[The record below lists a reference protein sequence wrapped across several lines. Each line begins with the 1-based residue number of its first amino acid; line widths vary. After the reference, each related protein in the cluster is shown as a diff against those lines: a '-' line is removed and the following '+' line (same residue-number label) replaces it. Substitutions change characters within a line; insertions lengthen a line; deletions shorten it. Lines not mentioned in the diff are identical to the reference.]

1 MGPWVSKLTILL
13 LVALTAATL
22 LPSLNVARHAAGWTL
37 VEDTPEERVLR
48 LEPHWRRVAPEQG
61 PPSGAAVLLSG
72 CDGPRD
78 NMDYWAAQLVADGRA
93 ALIVDSH
100 APRGLDRLAHWR
112 FVCMAQALP
121 GAQRAGDLAVALA
134 EIEADD
140 VVLLGASHGG
150 WSIMEFVQ
158 LAATGETPPG
168 LTRWPTDPGGL
179 LHRVSAIVLLYPY
192 CGMLNGAEAPAWAEA
207 PPTLMVLAAQ
217 DSVVSTPA
225 CLERAM
231 AFSAAGGEVE
241 VVTVADA
248 DHGFDQKERS
258 VFSTLS
264 FDADKRAEARAAV
277 ADFLGRHAAT
287 TR

>member
-1 MGPWVSKLTILL
+1 MGPRVSKLTILL

-37 VEDTPEERVLR
+37 GEDTPAERTRR
-48 LEPHWRRVAPEQG
+48 LAEHWRVVAPEAG
-61 PPSGAAVLLSG
+61 PASGAAILLSG

-78 NMDYWAAQLVADGRA
+78 NMDYWAAEFAATGRT

-121 GAQRAGDLAVALA
+121 GPQRAGDLAAALDA
-134 EIEADD
+134 TGSAD
-140 VVLLGASHGG
+140 VVLFGASHGG
-150 WSIMEFVQ
+150 WSIMEFVH
-158 LAATGETPPG
+158 LAATGATPPG
-168 LTRWPTDPGGL
+168 LSEWPAPPGDL
-179 LHRVSAIVLLYPY
+179 LARVSAIVLLYPY
-192 CGMLNGAEAPAWAEA
+192 CGLLNGAEAAAWADA

-217 DSVVSTPA
+217 DSVVSTPE

-241 VVTVADA
+241 AVTISDA
-248 DHGFDQKERS
+248 DHGFDQQERS
-258 VFSTLS
+258 VFSTLT
-264 FDADKRAEARAAV
+264 FEADKRAEARAAG
-277 ADFLGRHAAT
+277 ADFLARHAAT
-287 TR
+287 TD